1 VISAKKNVLTIV
13 EFINPG
19 KVQIGA
25 SLHCQKAIAMR
36 IKAGHDAVAAGVG
49 ILVGLNN
56 DWHLRMDAAFL
67 SGCCMGQRAK
77 GYGGE

>member
-19 KVQIGA
+19 KAQIGT
-25 SLHCQKAIAMR
+25 SLYCQKAIAMR
-36 IKAGHDAVAAGVG
+36 IKADHDAVAAGVG

-56 DWHLRMDAAFL
+56 DWHLRTNAGFL
-67 SGCCMGQRAK
+67 SGCCMGQCAK